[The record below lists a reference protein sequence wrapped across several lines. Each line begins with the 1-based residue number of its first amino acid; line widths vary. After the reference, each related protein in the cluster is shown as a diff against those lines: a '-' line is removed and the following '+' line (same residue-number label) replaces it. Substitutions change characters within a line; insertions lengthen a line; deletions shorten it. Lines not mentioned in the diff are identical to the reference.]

1 MRTSRLER
9 QREYQRRY
17 REMKK
22 AKREPDRDE
31 IARELLHY
39 AIVMNLS
46 CGRDEELWRLVN
58 SISERLVARGY
69 DKDATARAFDA
80 LIQRYAAGWSF
91 QTRLHLR
98 SDAELHPEV
107 EE

>member
-1 MRTSRLER
+1 MRKSRLER

-39 AIVMNLS
+39 AIVKNLS
-46 CGRDEELWRLVN
+46 CGRGEELWRLVG

-69 DKDATARAFDA
+69 DPDATARAFDA
-80 LIQRYAAGWSF
+80 LVERYATGWEF

-98 SDAELHPEV
+98 PGAEFHADI